1 MRWSVMLLCLA
12 STCAL
17 AQEGTLQAD
26 FRRESERVSDA
37 CGRFSVKAVPGCGI
51 ALFTDHPLHIAAGS
65 MPPQNGF
72 SLGAAFVTAKNTENW
87 RLSWDVDAVGS
98 FSGSWRAG
106 GYMKLVHTP
115 REPVR
120 VVNPVVLQPG
130 ETQKIPVAKPQIN
143 LVHPYTVFN
152 LYAQTIS
159 LNKLNFFGLGN
170 DSALA
175 GASVFGMG
183 AGSSSDQ
190 KQPEP
195 LEAGSA
201 VSAVLV
207 RGDMDIAATCTV
219 TYIDPERLL
228 ACGHPLLQFGSV
240 DLPMTKANVLATL
253 PSPLNAFKIVNTTE
267 PVGAF
272 VQDRHTGIMGLLNKE
287 PDMIPVTLSIRS
299 GSATK
304 EIHYEVLNN
313 PKLSPVA
320 MMATVFNALH
330 GINDYGEETTY
341 RLKGVISVKGYPDVT
356 LQNMFAPTDAGQP
369 AAFLA
374 ALSLGDRFGRIYD
387 NPFDVPAV
395 KAVKLDFD
403 LVKERRQ
410 ARLESARTDLSEA
423 RPGDEIT
430 VETVL
435 APYRGERIVRQIP
448 IKIPTSASKGPLR
461 ILVSDGDTLDRMRRG
476 MPMMA
481 RKLDLASTIALLNK
495 EHSNN
500 RVYVSLLEADPEAM
514 VADKVMHDIYYGLQP
529 PPNRGPIPLVSTG
542 QRIGTPYIN
551 VPAEKVVAIV
561 LTDSPDRNSAFK
573 APDQASQR
581 IAGHILEFLSWEV
594 QKGRMPANLL
604 PLQSGVGN
612 IANAVLFGLEEGNFE
627 GLTSYTEVIQ
637 DGMIRLL
644 KSGKLTCASATAFS
658 LSPEMLTE
666 VNANMAS
673 YRDRIV
679 LRPQEISNHPEIIR
693 RLGVI
698 AMNGMDPYSL
708 MNLRTSS

>member
-1 MRWSVMLLCLA
+1 MRKAVLSLA
-12 STCAL
+12 SVYCFFTLVAFAAQAPASQPPKTTQTIPVSQIHTGMRGVAYTVFQGTKPESMDVEVLGVLKNMNGPKGDIILVRLHGAKAEYTGVVAGMSGSPVYFDGKLAGAL
-17 AQEGTLQAD
+17 AFRIGEFSKEPIAGVTPIADMLEINALDKSPGGITSAAVSPVNTATQTAGPGEPATL
-26 FRRESERVSDA
+26 
-37 CGRFSVKAVPGCGI
+37 
-51 ALFTDHPLHIAAGS
+51 PLQNVANYLKPIEA
-65 MPPQNGF
+65 PLVFNGF
-72 SLGAAFVTAKNTENW
+72 SEEAVKLFAPQFAA
-87 RLSWDVDAVGS
+87 
-98 FSGSWRAG
+98 SGI
-106 GYMKLVHTP
+106 V
-115 REPVR
+115 PV
-120 VVNPVVLQPG
+120 
-130 ETQKIPVAKPQIN
+130 
-143 LVHPYTVFN
+143 
-152 LYAQTIS
+152 
-159 LNKLNFFGLGN
+159 
-170 DSALA
+170 
-175 GASVFGMG
+175 MG
-183 AGSSSDQ
+183 AGSSSDE

-195 LEAGSA
+195 LEPGSA

-219 TYIDPERLL
+219 TYIDPQRLL

-240 DLPMTKANVLATL
+240 DLPMTKADVLATL

-267 PVGAF
+267 PAGAF
-272 VQDRHTGIMGLLNKE
+272 VQDRHTGIMGILNKE
-287 PDMIPVTLSIRS
+287 PEMIPVTLNIHN

-313 PKLSPVA
+313 PRLSPVA

-341 RLKGVISVKGYPDVT
+341 RLNGLISVKGYPQVK

-395 KAVKLDFD
+395 TSVKLDFD

-410 ARLESARTDLSEA
+410 ARLESARTDLTEA

-435 APYRGERIVRQIP
+435 APYRGERVIRQIL

-514 VADKVMHDIYYGLQP
+514 VGDKVMPTLPLSVMNIMDGMRGTQEMVVLGESSVNEVATP
-529 PPNRGPIPLVSTG
+529 PLDF
-542 QRIGTPYIN
+542 
-551 VPAEKVVAIV
+551 VVAGAQI
-561 LTDSPDRNSAFK
+561 LTITIK
-573 APDQASQR
+573 
-581 IAGHILEFLSWEV
+581 
-594 QKGRMPANLL
+594 
-604 PLQSGVGN
+604 
-612 IANAVLFGLEEGNFE
+612 
-627 GLTSYTEVIQ
+627 
-637 DGMIRLL
+637 
-644 KSGKLTCASATAFS
+644 
-658 LSPEMLTE
+658 
-666 VNANMAS
+666 
-673 YRDRIV
+673 
-679 LRPQEISNHPEIIR
+679 
-693 RLGVI
+693 
-698 AMNGMDPYSL
+698 
-708 MNLRTSS
+708 

>member
-1 MRWSVMLLCLA
+1 MRGYALTVFQGVKPESMDVEVLGVLKNMNGPKGDIILVRLHGEKAEYTGVVAGMSGSPVYFEGKLAGALAFRIGEFSKEPIAGVTPIADMLEINAFDKSPGGTA
-12 STCAL
+12 STTTRAAL
-17 AQEGTLQAD
+17 PSSLTKTSGPGQTPDLPVQ
-26 FRRESERVSDA
+26 
-37 CGRFSVKAVPGCGI
+37 SVANYLRPI
-51 ALFTDHPLHIAAGS
+51 DTPLVF
-65 MPPQNGF
+65 NGF
-72 SLGAAFVTAKNTENW
+72 SEE
-87 RLSWDVDAVGS
+87 AVKLFAPQFAS
-98 FSGSWRAG
+98 SGI
-106 GYMKLVHTP
+106 V
-115 REPVR
+115 PV
-120 VVNPVVLQPG
+120 
-130 ETQKIPVAKPQIN
+130 
-143 LVHPYTVFN
+143 
-152 LYAQTIS
+152 
-159 LNKLNFFGLGN
+159 
-170 DSALA
+170 
-175 GASVFGMG
+175 MG

-219 TYIDPERLL
+219 TYIDTERLL

-514 VADKVMHDIYYGLQP
+514 VADKVM
-529 PPNRGPIPLVSTG
+529 
-542 QRIGTPYIN
+542 
-551 VPAEKVVAIV
+551 PA
-561 LTDSPDRNSAFK
+561 
-573 APDQASQR
+573 
-581 IAGHILEFLSWEV
+581 
-594 QKGRMPANLL
+594 L
-604 PLQSGVGN
+604 PLSVMNVMDGMRGTQEMV
-612 IANAVLFGLEEGNFE
+612 VLGE
-627 GLTSYTEVIQ
+627 SSVTEVATPPLDFAVAGAQI
-637 DGMIRLL
+637 
-644 KSGKLTCASATAFS
+644 LTIT
-658 LSPEMLTE
+658 
-666 VNANMAS
+666 
-673 YRDRIV
+673 IK
-679 LRPQEISNHPEIIR
+679 
-693 RLGVI
+693 
-698 AMNGMDPYSL
+698 
-708 MNLRTSS
+708 